1 MTMMSSKIFA
11 YKSFFPEID
20 DTAFIADNCV
30 IIGDVKIG
38 KNSSIW
44 FNSVIRGD
52 VCLVRIGNNTNIQ
65 DGSVVHTSR
74 FNGPAHIGDNITIGH
89 RAMIHACT
97 IKDYAFIG
105 MSATVLD
112 DAVVE
117 EYGFVA
123 AGAVVTPGKI
133 VGSKELW
140 AGVPA
145 RLIRTLTDNDLFQ
158 MQDNCEAY
166 VKLAREYMTDKY

>member
-1 MTMMSSKIFA
+1 MSFKILA
-11 YKSFFPEID
+11 YKNFFPMID
-20 DTAFIADNCV
+20 HSAFIGDYCV

-38 KNSSIW
+38 ANSSIW

-52 VCLVRIGNNTNIQ
+52 VCPIRIGDNTNIQ
-65 DGSVVHTSR
+65 DGSIVHTSR
-74 FNGPAHIGDNITIGH
+74 FNGPTNIGNNITIGH
-89 RAMIHACT
+89 KAMIHACT

-112 DAVVE
+112 GAIVE

-133 VGSKELW
+133 VKSMELW

-145 RLIRTLTDNDLFQ
+145 KFIRNLTEDDLFQ
-158 MQDNCEAY
+158 MQDNCDSY
-166 VKLAREYMTDKY
+166 VQLAREYLNA

>member
-1 MTMMSSKIFA
+1 MSYKILTF
-11 YKSFFPEID
+11 KGLNPQID
-20 DTAFIADNCV
+20 DSAFIADNCV

-52 VCLVRIGNNTNIQ
+52 VCPIRIGSNTNIQ

-74 FNGPAHIGDNITIGH
+74 FNGPTYIGDNITIGH
-89 RAMIHACT
+89 KAMIHACT
-97 IKDYAFIG
+97 VKDFAFIG

-112 DAVVE
+112 GAVVE

-133 VGSKELW
+133 VKSKELW

-145 RLIRTLTDNDLFQ
+145 KFIRTLTDNDLFQ
-158 MQDNCEAY
+158 MQDNCESY
-166 VKLAREYMTDKY
+166 VKLAREYMTDKH